1 MIESTTLSTI
11 LIAVGTSVAS
21 SFSTWIFSKK
31 KYQADTESTN
41 IDNMQKTLQFYQDIC
56 NDNKLRLD
64 EQQKSNSILEQNIA
78 ELKSD
83 NAVLKAENA
92 ELKAI
97 VLNQTK
103 LIEALNNKISQFE
116 ILLNNKK
123 DITPSNTKA
132 KKVKQ

>member
-1 MIESTTLSTI
+1 MIESPTLSTI

-123 DITPSNTKA
+123 DITSSNTKA

>member
-1 MIESTTLSTI
+1 MIESPTLSTI